1 MPINMLEPLAIH
13 DDHETGILMEPTF
26 NMKCYIHQ
34 VNMEHWFLQKIKYY
48 DCQHAGYLSFICWH
62 FSIWN

>member
-1 MPINMLEPLAIH
+1 MLEPLAIH

-34 VNMEHWFLQKIKYY
+34 INMEHWFIQKIKYY
-48 DCQHAGYLSFICWH
+48 DCQHAGYLSFIC
-62 FSIWN
+62 